1 MRRFNP
7 RRIIIT
13 VHRPTMLLILDGWGW
28 REDAEDNAVRQART
42 PNFDRLWSSYPHA
55 FLRTSGLDVGLPE
68 GQMGN
73 SEVGHLNLGAGRVVM
88 QDLPR
93 INQAIADGSISQ
105 APALTDLIARLRE
118 TGGTCHLFGLISP
131 GGVHSHQDHAVAL
144 ESFLTQTTFPLPSMC
159 SRMGATLHPIPQPRT
174 SAPSKRLCR
183 QQRRSR
189 RSAAGTSRWIATI
202 VGIACHKH
210 SQPWSEGRASGSI
223 PHKPQLR
230 VAMRRGQPT
239 SSCHRP

>member
-1 MRRFNP
+1 M
-7 RRIIIT
+7 T

-144 ESFLTQTTFPLPSMC
+144 AKLLSANDVPV
-159 SRMGATLHPIPQPRT
+159 ALHVFTDGRDTPPDSAAGT

-183 QQRRSR
+183 QQRRLR
-189 RSAAGTSRWIATI
+189 RSAAATSRWIATI
-202 VGIACHKH
+202 AGIVFHKH

-223 PHKPQLR
+223 PHKPQSR